1 MNGFIHNPCRDRE
14 PAVVE
19 VQLHG
24 RPPVGKHR
32 FAEASSAR
40 TLSARDDE
48 KLVDYAGASVQ
59 QVLLDTRCRAA
70 DLERVGRFC
79 WFEPSQ
85 PSYKFFDRGLEPET
99 RYKPCIRS
107 GRFETKP

>member
-1 MNGFIHNPCRDRE
+1 MNGFIHSPCRDRE

-48 KLVDYAGASVQ
+48 KLVD
-59 QVLLDTRCRAA
+59 
-70 DLERVGRFC
+70 
-79 WFEPSQ
+79 
-85 PSYKFFDRGLEPET
+85 
-99 RYKPCIRS
+99 
-107 GRFETKP
+107 

>member
-1 MNGFIHNPCRDRE
+1 MNGIIHSL
-14 PAVVE
+14 VVNLLWLWYNFTATATSLR
-19 VQLHG
+19 Q
-24 RPPVGKHR
+24 
-32 FAEASSAR
+32 
-40 TLSARDDE
+40 DE
-48 KLVDYAGASVQ
+48 KQVDYAGASVQ
-59 QVLLDTRCRAA
+59 QVLLDTKAT